1 MPNHSQVNF
10 NLYILIINGNDNQ
23 DLVTSGYKKTNYIVC
38 FKTLKK
44 EKKKEGKTVQEP
56 KLLLVPE

>member
-1 MPNHSQVNF
+1 MYVKTRKIGCYF
-10 NLYILIINGNDNQ
+10 NVCKKQIIYSMFE
-23 DLVTSGYKKTNYIVC
+23 V
-38 FKTLKK
+38 KK

>member
-1 MPNHSQVNF
+1 M
-10 NLYILIINGNDNQ
+10 ILF
-23 DLVTSGYKKTNYIVC
+23 LVRRKRRKEKKGRVLKNPIKKTNYIVC

>member
-1 MPNHSQVNF
+1 MIIK
-10 NLYILIINGNDNQ
+10 LMIL
-23 DLVTSGYKKTNYIVC
+23 C

>member
-1 MPNHSQVNF
+1 MGKRVPKNISVIVCK
-10 NLYILIINGNDNQ
+10 YI
-23 DLVTSGYKKTNYIVC
+23 KKTNYIVC

-56 KLLLVPE
+56 KLLLA